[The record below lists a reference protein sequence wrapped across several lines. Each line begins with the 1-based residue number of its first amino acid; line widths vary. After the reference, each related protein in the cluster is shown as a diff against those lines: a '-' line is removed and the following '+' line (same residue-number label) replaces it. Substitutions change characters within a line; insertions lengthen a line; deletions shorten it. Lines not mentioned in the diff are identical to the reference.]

1 MKNRNSHFYNLEML
15 KREINTIELI
25 ALNKMFSDNRGY
37 KDLIRDFKKDFGVVL
52 PKSKAKQFLIN
63 RSWKEVFKW
72 LTGQDIEPADDNI
85 PCLSRERCE
94 LLEKMAIEAQKD
106 KDDREQQLKEFEAF
120 NYYIP
125 NDVVFLNM
133 PLYGEIITYK
143 FKEPKIKCFLLNEK
157 GRIDKFED
165 VAISP
170 DMPDFLIRVLRK
182 YNSCK
187 IIGDVVLDPLNNISE
202 EEAKEK
208 NLMNI
213 FDSPLFKEYK
223 FVGKQ

>member
-1 MKNRNSHFYNLEML
+1 ML

-37 KDLIRDFKKDFGVVL
+37 KDLIRDFKKDFDVNL
-52 PKSKAKQFLIN
+52 PKSKAKQFLNN

-85 PCLSRERCE
+85 PCLNRERCE

-106 KDDREQQLKEFEAF
+106 KDNREQQLKEFEAF

-133 PLYGEIITYK
+133 PLYGEILTYK

-165 VAISP
+165 VAISQ
-170 DMPDFLIRVLRK
+170 DLPDFLIRVLRK

-187 IIGDVVLDPLNNISE
+187 IIGDAVLDPLNNISE
-202 EEAKEK
+202 EEAKGK

>member
-37 KDLIRDFKKDFGVVL
+37 KDLIRDFKKDFNVKL
-52 PKSKAKQFLIN
+52 PKSKAKEFLIN

-72 LTGQDIEPADDNI
+72 LTGQDIEPADDII

-125 NDVVFLNM
+125 NDVEFLNM

-157 GRIDKFED
+157 GRIEKFED
-165 VAISP
+165 VAITQ

>member
-15 KREINTIELI
+15 KRQINTIELI

-37 KDLIRDFKKDFGVVL
+37 KDLIRDFKKDFDVVL
-52 PKSKAKQFLIN
+52 PKSKAKEFLIN

-72 LTGQDIEPADDNI
+72 LTGQDIEPADDII

-125 NDVVFLNM
+125 TDVVFLNM
-133 PLYGEIITYK
+133 PLYGEILTYK